1 MDSVKDIRTPIAFVV
16 GTILGLLTAWCAQN
30 LMLAGI
36 LVIVAG
42 SVFNALVVSLIAKR
56 MLIFLSVISVLSCEI
71 GLLAF
76 ACCFDTK
83 YEDLNLLASIQR
95 RFSIS
100 LVFVQLFPAVIVS
113 SLVCA
118 VRDKPV

>member
-56 MLIFLSVISVLSCEI
+56 MLIFLSVISVLDRKS
-71 GLLAF
+71 
-76 ACCFDTK
+76 
-83 YEDLNLLASIQR
+83 
-95 RFSIS
+95 
-100 LVFVQLFPAVIVS
+100 VV
-113 SLVCA
+113 
-118 VRDKPV
+118 